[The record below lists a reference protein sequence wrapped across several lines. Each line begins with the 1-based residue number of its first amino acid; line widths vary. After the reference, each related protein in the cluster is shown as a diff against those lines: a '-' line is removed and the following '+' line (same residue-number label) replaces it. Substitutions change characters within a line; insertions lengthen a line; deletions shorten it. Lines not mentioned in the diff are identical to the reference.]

1 MTKYF
6 LVRHNFSFFYT
17 AVIYNEHSMEI
28 MKFTLILLCQK
39 FRESNVFTKELI
51 WRNIF
56 SVRVK
61 VSFSHTVMWKLMNS
75 SFTNLFTKILW
86 NQQTTLN
93 QFFLQRN
100 FFIFFF
106 RHQWMF
112 SSCICQATRF
122 QSFPSQWWLWWWLVQ
137 SKPYSTLIQHSK
149 L

>member
-1 MTKYF
+1 MIWRNIF
-6 LVRHNFSFFYT
+6 SVRVNYSFFYT
-17 AVIYNEHSMEI
+17 AVSYNEHSMEI

-86 NQQTTLN
+86 NQ
-93 QFFLQRN
+93 FFLQRN
-100 FFIFFF
+100 FFIFFSGTNECF
-106 RHQWMF
+106 HHVYVRQHDFNRSHHNDDYDDDW
-112 SSCICQATRF
+112 SSQNI
-122 QSFPSQWWLWWWLVQ
+122 VQ
-137 SKPYSTLIQHSK
+137 H
-149 L
+149 